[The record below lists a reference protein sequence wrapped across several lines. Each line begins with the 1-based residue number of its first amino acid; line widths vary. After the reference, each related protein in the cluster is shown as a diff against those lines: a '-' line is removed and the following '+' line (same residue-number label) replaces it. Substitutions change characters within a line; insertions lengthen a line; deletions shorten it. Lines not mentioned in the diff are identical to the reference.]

1 MNLRLTDFYQC
12 GCRIQHLYFT
22 VEHIRKNTH
31 VTLTLMN
38 KPAHKTLLISAFI
51 AFMLFI
57 GLFTAI
63 AYDSLIKTTE
73 INRNDKATLVVL
85 KTTEDIFVD
94 MSNLETGYR
103 GYLLTTNKMFLEPYQ
118 KALAAFEKHRA
129 ALNNLTVGDKK
140 EQEQL
145 VQLSL
150 LSTRHVSLGQE
161 IIARCN
167 AKKNTGFDNTAAMF
181 RGKQLMDSIRNVTA
195 LIENKERIN
204 LAIFDNQKADNAQIV
219 FILTLSFSIV
229 ALLVFIIFGRVV
241 KKNVE
246 QREKAEEMMISLNR
260 QLEHK
265 VAERTAE
272 LQRTT
277 DLMTS
282 ILNRVSNGFIA
293 LDDNSCYTYV
303 NKVAG
308 EILQRN
314 PESLIGKNMWE
325 VFPEDKDGAFYQAYI
340 TAIQQ
345 KEPVQLEEYYPPA
358 GLWMESHIYP
368 SAQGVSIYFSDI
380 TKRKKAEQEIQENE
394 RNLKQAEIVAK
405 FGHWKLL
412 VDERMAY
419 CSDGARIIYGA
430 DKNVFTNEEVMN
442 FRLPEYSAM
451 LNEEMR
457 ALLQDGK
464 PFNVQFKIKRQNDG
478 AIVDVHSTAEYN
490 PQERT
495 VFGIIKDITESKNI
509 ERARQTA
516 EDSHHESEE
525 NLKRA
530 ELVAKLGHWKMNL
543 KDRIIYGSEGTL
555 KVYGVANQT
564 LSYDEIARFRMPEY
578 DTMMDE
584 AFRAL
589 SEEGIP
595 FDLEYKIRRK
605 SDGQI
610 VDIRLLSEY
619 DIKSKTV
626 FGIVQDITERKK
638 AESDLIES
646 EKKYRM
652 LFYNN
657 PLPMFMLSL
666 PDFSFVDINETAKK
680 HYGYTH
686 EEFLSM
692 NVRNLRPVE
701 DLERF
706 EAEIVPASFTGTN
719 FLGKWTHVKKNGERC
734 MVELTTHDIQS
745 AEGKL
750 RLVLIN
756 DVTEREATVDK
767 LKNTV
772 KELSIYKAALDTAAI
787 IAITDAQGQINHV
800 NDNFCRISKYSRKEL
815 IGADHRIINSGYH
828 SKAFMRSLW
837 NTITQGEIWTGEIK
851 NKSKDGSYYWVYS
864 TIVPFLD
871 EAGKPYQYLSIRWDI
886 TERKLAEEAINEL
899 NNQLEQRVMDRTAE
913 LTQANKALEAF
924 SYSVSHDLRAPVRS
938 VIGFAKIIIK
948 EHGHELSDDVKELF
962 AHIDSS
968 SKRMNA
974 IIDDMLTLAKYEK
987 VKTNLTKVDMTKL
1000 FGHVWDNIS
1009 LSTAPCHTPIN

>member
-1 MNLRLTDFYQC
+1 
-12 GCRIQHLYFT
+12 
-22 VEHIRKNTH
+22 
-31 VTLTLMN
+31 MN

-63 AYDSLIKTTE
+63 AYDSLVKTTE

-103 GYLLTTNKMFLEPYQ
+103 GYLLTTNKMFLEPY
-118 KALAAFEKHRA
+118 KRALADFEKHRI
-129 ALNNLTVGDKK
+129 ALNNVTVGDKK

-145 VQLSL
+145 VQLGI

-161 IIARCN
+161 IIARYSS
-167 AKKNTGFDNTAAMF
+167 KKNTDFDNTAAMF

-195 LIENKERIN
+195 LIESKERIN
-204 LAIFDNQKADNAQIV
+204 LALFDNQKANNAQIV
-219 FILTLSFSIV
+219 FMLTLSFSIV
-229 ALLVFIIFGRVV
+229 ALLVFIVFGLVV
-241 KKNVE
+241 KKNVQ
-246 QREKAEEMMISLNR
+246 QRQKAEEMMVILNR

-282 ILNRVSNGFIA
+282 ILNRISNGFIA

-380 TKRKKAEQEIQENE
+380 TKRKKAEQEIKENE

-412 VDERMAY
+412 VDERIAH
-419 CSDGARIIYGA
+419 CSDGARAIYGA

-464 PFNVQFKIKRQNDG
+464 PFNVQFKIKRQSDG
-478 AIVDVHSTAEYN
+478 AIIDVHSIAEYN
-490 PQERT
+490 QQERT
-495 VFGIIKDITESKNI
+495 VFGILKDITESKNT
-509 ERARQTA
+509 ERARQKA
-516 EDSHHESEE
+516 EDSHRESEE

-530 ELVAKLGHWKMNL
+530 ELVAGLGHWKMNV
-543 KDRIIYGSEGTL
+543 KDKVVYASEGTL
-555 KVYGVANQT
+555 NLYGVNNPIT
-564 LSYDEIARFRMPEY
+564 SYDEVISFRMPEY
-578 DTMMDE
+578 DTVMQE
-584 AFRAL
+584 AFKAL
-589 SEEGIP
+589 AEEGKP
-595 FDLEYKIRRK
+595 FDVEYKIKRK
-605 SDGQI
+605 SDGQ
-610 VDIRLLSEY
+610 VLDIRLLSEY
-619 DIKSKTV
+619 DPKSQTV
-626 FGIVQDITERKK
+626 FGIVQNITERKK
-638 AESDLIES
+638 AEDE
-646 EKKYRM
+646 
-652 LFYNN
+652 
-657 PLPMFMLSL
+657 
-666 PDFSFVDINETAKK
+666 
-680 HYGYTH
+680 
-686 EEFLSM
+686 
-692 NVRNLRPVE
+692 
-701 DLERF
+701 
-706 EAEIVPASFTGTN
+706 
-719 FLGKWTHVKKNGERC
+719 
-734 MVELTTHDIQS
+734 
-745 AEGKL
+745 
-750 RLVLIN
+750 
-756 DVTEREATVDK
+756 
-767 LKNTV
+767 LKNTI
-772 KELSIYKAALDTAAI
+772 KELSAYKAALDAAAI
-787 IAITDAQGQINHV
+787 VAVTDERGIINHV
-800 NDNFCRISKYSRKEL
+800 NDNFCNISKYSRAQL

-828 SKAFMRSLW
+828 SKTFMRNLW
-837 NTITQGEIWTGEIK
+837 ATIAKGNVWTGEIR
-851 NKSKDGSYYWVYS
+851 NKAKDGNYYWVYS
-864 TIVPFLD
+864 TIVPFLN

-886 TERKLAEEAINEL
+886 TERKLAEDAINEL
-899 NNQLEQRVMDRTAE
+899 NSQLEQRVMDRTAE

-938 VIGFAKIIIK
+938 VIGFAKIIMK
-948 EHGHELSDDVKELF
+948 DYGHELTDDVKELF

-987 VKTNLTKVDMTKL
+987 EKTNLVKVDMTKL

-1009 LSTAPCHTPIN
+1009 LSTPHQATLQLIELPKVEVDMSMIEQVVVNLLSNAVKYSSKKEHPVVTVGFNKTDTTVTFYVKDNGAGFDMKNQNRLFGAFQRLHGTSEFEGTGVGLLLVKKIIERHGGQVWAEGEVDKGATFYFSLPCGKGI